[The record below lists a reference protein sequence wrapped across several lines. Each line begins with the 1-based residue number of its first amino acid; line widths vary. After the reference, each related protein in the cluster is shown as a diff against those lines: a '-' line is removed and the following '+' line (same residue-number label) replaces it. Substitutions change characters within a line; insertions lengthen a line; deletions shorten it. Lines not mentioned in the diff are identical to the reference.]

1 MKTIIE
7 LLSDINT
14 ISVLVRLVL
23 AVILG
28 GLIGS
33 ERGKHGRAAGL
44 RTHILICVGATMTA
58 LTGLFVAGSVGG
70 DAFRISAQVVS
81 GIGFLGA
88 GTILVRNNSIVTG
101 LTTAAGMWTTAAI
114 GIAIGYGFYT
124 ASVLATFLCIFTAT
138 VLSKLESNSK
148 NVLRFY
154 AEVGDVNETGTVV
167 EKIKELSGI
176 VCSVDVMAPKS
187 NMSGHVGLNID
198 VKNPDE
204 KDDVKSMISSVEGV
218 CFVVEDNA

>member
-14 ISVLVRLVL
+14 LSVLVRLVL

-124 ASVLATFLCIFTAT
+124 ASLLATFLCIFTAT

-148 NVLRFY
+148 NILRFY
-154 AEVGDVNETGTVV
+154 AEVGDVNETGVVV
-167 EKIKELSGI
+167 ERIKELSGI

>member
-14 ISVLVRLVL
+14 LSVLVRLVL

-124 ASVLATFLCIFTAT
+124 ASLLATFLCIFTAT

-148 NVLRFY
+148 NILRFY

-187 NMSGHVGLNID
+187 GVSGHVGLNID

>member
-1 MKTIIE
+1 MKAILDLMSE
-7 LLSDINT
+7 INLV
-14 ISVLVRLVL
+14 SVAVRLVL

-44 RTHILICVGATMTA
+44 RTHILICIGATMTA
-58 LTGLFVAGSVGG
+58 LTGLFVTGSVGG

-88 GTILVRNNSIVTG
+88 GTILVKNNSVVTG

-124 ASVLATFLCIFTAT
+124 ASIIATFLCIFTAT
-138 VLSKLESNSK
+138 VLSKLEANSK

-154 AEVGDVNETGTVV
+154 AEVKNVNETGAVV
-167 EKIKELSGI
+167 ERIKELSGI

-187 NMSGHVGLNID
+187 NVSGHVGLNID

>member
-14 ISVLVRLVL
+14 LSVLVRLVL

-187 NMSGHVGLNID
+187 GVSGHVGLNID

>member
-1 MKTIIE
+1 M
-7 LLSDINT
+7 
-14 ISVLVRLVL
+14 VL

-58 LTGLFVAGSVGG
+58 LTGLFVANSVGG

-148 NVLRFY
+148 NILRFY
-154 AEVGDVNETGTVV
+154 AEVGDVNETGMVV